1 MQTVMQGSEEL
12 DVPVDKLRTFLSDTS
27 NLSRCIPDSSC
38 FSKID
43 DSNFKVEI
51 DAGIS
56 VVHDRFKVDGRL
68 EINGNAYTYELSGR
82 GLGSSVKIRIMM
94 ELYDK
99 GGRTLIDW
107 KTEAMLSGIV
117 SGVSEPIIKDV
128 INKKVIQIIE
138 RMKIEMGI
146 GPHGKTV

>member
-1 MQTVMQGSEEL
+1 MKT
-12 DVPVDKLRTFLSDTS
+12 
-27 NLSRCIPDSSC
+27 
-38 FSKID
+38 
-43 DSNFKVEI
+43 
-51 DAGIS
+51 
-56 VVHDRFKVDGRL
+56 
-68 EINGNAYTYELSGR
+68 
-82 GLGSSVKIRIMM
+82 RIMM

-99 GGRTLIDW
+99 GGRTLINW